1 MFQREILQ
9 LLSQWVENDHRKPL
23 VLRGARQVGKT
34 TVVNE
39 LGKQFDNYLYLNL
52 ENEQTAKLFEIQV
65 TTEELIILL
74 FAQKNMKRKEGRTLI
89 FMDEIQNSPKAVA
102 KLRYFYEE
110 TPEIYVIAAGSL
122 LESLIDVHISF
133 PVGRVQYMT
142 LRPCS
147 FREYLG
153 AMGENSMGE
162 ILKMPRMTIA
172 FHETLMKHFNFY
184 TTIGGMPEVVSEY
197 AQHRDIVRLSSIYD
211 SLLKGYQDDVEKY
224 AKGEKQTDVIRFIL
238 SEGWSKAGQTIKLG
252 NFAGSSYKASDVGN
266 AFRTLEKTML
276 LELVYPSTSADL
288 PAIGELK
295 RSPKLIWLDTGLVNY
310 SAQIQKEI
318 FGSMDIMS
326 VWRGMIA
333 EQIVAQELLTLD
345 NSVNSKRKFWLRGND
360 SSAEVDFIYIHNSK
374 VYPIEVKSGHKA
386 HLKSLHSFMDRS
398 SNHVGIR
405 VWTEPFSIDEV
416 VTATGK
422 PFKLINLP
430 FYLIGML
437 PHILDE
443 IV

>member
-1 MFQREILQ
+1 
-9 LLSQWVENDHRKPL
+9 
-23 VLRGARQVGKT
+23 
-34 TVVNE
+34 
-39 LGKQFDNYLYLNL
+39 
-52 ENEQTAKLFEIQV
+52 
-65 TTEELIILL
+65 
-74 FAQKNMKRKEGRTLI
+74 MKRKEGRTLI
-89 FMDEIQNSPKAVA
+89 FMDEIQNSPKAVV

-133 PVGRVQYMT
+133 PVGRVQYMAI
-142 LRPCS
+142 RPCS

-211 SLLKGYQDDVEKY
+211 SLLKRYQDDVEKY

-276 LELVYPSTSADL
+276 LELVYHISRPSGYREAEALSETDLVRYRTGQLFRTDTERNIRFYGHNECLERNDCRTDSGTRTS
-288 PAIGELK
+288 
-295 RSPKLIWLDTGLVNY
+295 Y
-310 SAQIQKEI
+310 
-318 FGSMDIMS
+318 
-326 VWRGMIA
+326 
-333 EQIVAQELLTLD
+333 
-345 NSVNSKRKFWLRGND
+345 
-360 SSAEVDFIYIHNSK
+360 
-374 VYPIEVKSGHKA
+374 
-386 HLKSLHSFMDRS
+386 
-398 SNHVGIR
+398 VG
-405 VWTEPFSIDEV
+405 
-416 VTATGK
+416 
-422 PFKLINLP
+422 
-430 FYLIGML
+430 
-437 PHILDE
+437 
-443 IV
+443 